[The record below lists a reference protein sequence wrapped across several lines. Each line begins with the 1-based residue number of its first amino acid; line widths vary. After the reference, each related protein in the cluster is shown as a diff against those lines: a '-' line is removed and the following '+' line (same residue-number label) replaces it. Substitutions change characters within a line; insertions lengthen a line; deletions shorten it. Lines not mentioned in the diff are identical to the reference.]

1 MTLPLE
7 SSGKKSDLEFV
18 LLGGKVL
25 SQEWMTHFVNVYKHH
40 YLVLICCFW
49 KINSAS
55 KPHFYDFFP
64 EMMIVNKKKMH
75 TFRNL
80 YATSDISFSK
90 KDFWKIIFFLRCVM
104 RYSSSFLR
112 FGDRPSDFRTSVK
125 SCGSWN
131 GARPETSGDGRR
143 LLDTTLICGFES
155 AYDEAEAVHSC
166 EDSFKE
172 RTHRCIFP
180 GGCNN
185 DFRYWILFSTD
196 YFSSSIGGGQ
206 VQDQN
211 NFPDLWD

>member
-1 MTLPLE
+1 MRSSFRRYLFTYFLQKERVMQHLMTLPLE

-49 KINSAS
+49 KINSAR

-90 KDFWKIIFFLRCVM
+90 KDFWKIIFFCGVWCAIPQAFCALVIDRM
-104 RYSSSFLR
+104 IFALWSF
-112 FGDRPSDFRTSVK
+112 PSK
-125 SCGSWN
+125 SCVSWN
-131 GARPETSGDGRR
+131 RARPETSGDGRR

-180 GGCNN
+180 G
-185 DFRYWILFSTD
+185 
-196 YFSSSIGGGQ
+196 
-206 VQDQN
+206 
-211 NFPDLWD
+211 

>member
-1 MTLPLE
+1 MFNQKSFKNLMRSSFRRYLFTYFLQKERVMQHLMTLPLE
-7 SSGKKSDLEFV
+7 SSDLEFV

-49 KINSAS
+49 KINSAR

-112 FGDRPSDFRTSVK
+112 FGNRPNDFRTLELSVK
-125 SCGSWN
+125 KL
-131 GARPETSGDGRR
+131 RF
-143 LLDTTLICGFES
+143 L
-155 AYDEAEAVHSC
+155 
-166 EDSFKE
+166 K
-172 RTHRCIFP
+172 
-180 GGCNN
+180 
-185 DFRYWILFSTD
+185 
-196 YFSSSIGGGQ
+196 
-206 VQDQN
+206 
-211 NFPDLWD
+211 